1 MGFLEARVELSTF
14 PPVIH
19 LFLSQIGTSQPA
31 PCLVLYPTPNMKHTY
46 SLGFLT
52 LIAASAS
59 AVALPTVVAPST
71 QFASNV
77 SLTYGQEST
86 SGVSGHQNGWSL
98 GATGY
103 LGGSDLFVQGA
114 TSVGGDLGNGQD
126 LVQLGYRFKNVGGI
140 ADAAL
145 AIGSDERYTLSLHR
159 ALGNGFGAWLTY
171 VRQHNDDQY
180 GATISKSLTHDY
192 SLDLSYTRVE
202 VSNVNSDV
210 WGLGV
215 RRKF

>member
-1 MGFLEARVELSTF
+1 
-14 PPVIH
+14 
-19 LFLSQIGTSQPA
+19 
-31 PCLVLYPTPNMKHTY
+31 MKHTY

-103 LGGSDLFVQGA
+103 LGGSDLFVQGV

-126 LVQLGYRFKNVGGI
+126 LVQLGYRFKNVGGF

-159 ALGNGFGAWLTY
+159 ALGGGFGAWATY
-171 VRQHNDDQY
+171 VRQGHDNQY
-180 GATISKSLTHDY
+180 GLTISKMLNHDY
-192 SLDLSYTRVE
+192 SLDLSFTRVE
-202 VSNVNSDV
+202 VSSVNSDV

>member
-1 MGFLEARVELSTF
+1 
-14 PPVIH
+14 
-19 LFLSQIGTSQPA
+19 
-31 PCLVLYPTPNMKHTY
+31 MKHTY
-46 SLGFLT
+46 SVGFLT
-52 LIAASAS
+52 LLAAA
-59 AVALPTVVAPST
+59 ATAQATVLPTVVAPST

-77 SLTYGQEST
+77 SLSYSQVST
-86 SGVSGHQNGWSL
+86 SGVAGHQNGWSL
-98 GATGY
+98 GGTAY
-103 LGGSDLFVQGA
+103 LGSSSLFLQGA

-126 LVQLGYRFKNVGGI
+126 LVQLGYRFKNVAGI

-159 ALGNGFGAWLTY
+159 ALGAGFGAWVTY

-180 GATISKSLTHDY
+180 GLTVSKMINHDY
-192 SLDLSYTRVE
+192 SVDLSFTRVE
-202 VSNVNSDV
+202 VANVNSDV